1 MDISLKETE
10 RLSQNSENIFREE
23 EDGAFLFDPE
33 TGNLKYINTM
43 GVNIYQLCDGSM
55 TVGDI
60 TAIVIESYRD
70 ISREQIENDVKY
82 FFMALVE
89 MNFLKREEASDD

>member
-1 MDISLKETE
+1 MVISLKETE

-23 EDGAFLFDPE
+23 DDGAFLFDPE

-55 TVGDI
+55 TVGEVTTLVIDNFKD
-60 TAIVIESYRD
+60 TA
-70 ISREQIENDVKY
+70 REQIETDVKH
-82 FFMALVE
+82 FLEALVE
-89 MNFLKREEASDD
+89 INFLKRDEASNG

>member
-1 MDISLKETE
+1 MDIVLKETE

-55 TVGDI
+55 TVGEVTTLVIDNFKDI
-60 TAIVIESYRD
+60 A
-70 ISREQIENDVKY
+70 REQIETDVKH
-82 FFMALVE
+82 FLEALVE
-89 MNFLKREEASDD
+89 INFLKREEAPDD

>member
-1 MDISLKETE
+1 MDIVLKETE

-33 TGNLKYINTM
+33 TGNLKYINNM

-55 TVGDI
+55 TVGEVTALVIDNFKDI
-60 TAIVIESYRD
+60 TRERIET
-70 ISREQIENDVKY
+70 DVKH
-82 FFMALVE
+82 FLEALVE
-89 MNFLKREEASDD
+89 INFLKREEAPDD